1 VAAPVGPATRT
12 EDGWEI
18 NGEVAFASGSP
29 YGTYYMGQALL
40 PPAEE
45 GAPPGLLMFVA
56 PRGDGGWE
64 MLDDWG
70 DLLGL
75 RGSGSNTLRF
85 EGVRI
90 PADWAFEGFMI
101 DIPVEGGTHGSRLHG
116 NPMYSGAAMTIFTL
130 SLAAVSVGGVFNAL
144 DEYERLLRTKSTPL
158 PPFTPRVKDAT
169 HQAWFGKAYTR
180 ARVAEMILHQAAAEH
195 MERCRANFEDG
206 VPFSYGV
213 DMDLAAT
220 LREVIMLCWD
230 VVQSDLWQTV
240 GASASR
246 DGERMQRVF
255 RDMAITIAH
264 RNVQQRELFY
274 GEVGRHV
281 LGEPRAPFAG

>member
-1 VAAPVGPATRT
+1 
-12 EDGWEI
+12 
-18 NGEVAFASGSP
+18 
-29 YGTYYMGQALL
+29 
-40 PPAEE
+40 
-45 GAPPGLLMFVA
+45 
-56 PRGDGGWE
+56 
-64 MLDDWG
+64 
-70 DLLGL
+70 
-75 RGSGSNTLRF
+75 
-85 EGVRI
+85 
-90 PADWAFEGFMI
+90 
-101 DIPVEGGTHGSRLHG
+101 
-116 NPMYSGAAMTIFTL
+116 
-130 SLAAVSVGGVFNAL
+130 
-144 DEYERLLRTKSTPL
+144 
-158 PPFTPRVKDAT
+158 
-169 HQAWFGKAYTR
+169 
-180 ARVAEMILHQAAAEH
+180 
-195 MERCRANFEDG
+195 
-206 VPFSYGV
+206 VPFSYGD

>member
-1 VAAPVGPATRT
+1 
-12 EDGWEI
+12 
-18 NGEVAFASGSP
+18 
-29 YGTYYMGQALL
+29 
-40 PPAEE
+40 
-45 GAPPGLLMFVA
+45 
-56 PRGDGGWE
+56 
-64 MLDDWG
+64 
-70 DLLGL
+70 
-75 RGSGSNTLRF
+75 
-85 EGVRI
+85 
-90 PADWAFEGFMI
+90 
-101 DIPVEGGTHGSRLHG
+101 
-116 NPMYSGAAMTIFTL
+116 MTIFTL

-144 DEYERLLRTKSTPL
+144 DEYERLLRTKTTPL

-180 ARVAEMILHQAAAEH
+180 ARVAEMILHQAADEH
-195 MERCRANFEDG
+195 MERCRANVEDG
-206 VPFSYGV
+206 VPFSYGD

-240 GASASR
+240 GASAAR